1 MACKL
6 LNKITCIFLLGCS
19 ILSPVT
25 AQQLKLWYKTEAINW
40 NEALPLGNGF
50 LGAMVYG
57 GAMQE
62 HLQLNECTL
71 YSGEPS
77 TAYKNVEIA
86 STFDSVVNMLRKQHY
101 NDAQKL
107 VKKHW
112 QGRLHQ
118 YYQPMGDL
126 FLDFHHQGDVYEY
139 KRSLDLDSA
148 LIRITYLQNGVQ
160 FTREIFASN
169 PDRAIVMRIKA
180 NKPGAISFSASFKSE
195 HPTAKQHSTGNN
207 GIRMFGQ
214 APGYVERRTFGQI
227 ESNGEQYKHPELYD
241 EQGNR
246 KFQKQVLYGNE
257 IDNQGMFFESRI
269 KVISQTGKVTTDQNG
284 LHVEGAGEVVI
295 VLTAAT
301 SYNGFDKSPSREGAD
316 ASATA
321 AAFSLS
327 ASLKGYEALLKNH
340 LADYQQLFSR
350 VKLSLGKTG
359 RYDIP
364 TDRRIAEFRGSADNE
379 LAALL
384 FQYGRYLLI
393 ASSRQG
399 GQPANLQGIWN
410 NEVIPPWNSGYTINI
425 NTEMNYWPAELT
437 NLQECTEPLF
447 RMIREMS
454 VTGSETARLMYKR
467 NGWVAHHNVSIWRET
482 FPNDGEPRA
491 AYWPM
496 SPGWLCSHLWEHF
509 LFSGNTDFLKR
520 EAYPIMKEAAR
531 FYAEWLV
538 ENADGYL
545 VTPVST
551 TPENSFIILPDK
563 TPLQVSMGTTMD
575 MAIIRDLFTSV
586 VTASGIL
593 NEDAEFRVILA
604 EKLKKLLPY
613 KIGSKGQIQE
623 WQYDFDENEP
633 KHRHL
638 SHLYGLHPN
647 NQITPQLT
655 PELFGAANKTLV
667 LRGDEATGWS
677 MGWKINFWARMLD
690 GNHAYT
696 IIQNLFNPVGFR
708 DNPSQGRGGLYPNML
723 DAHPPF
729 QIDGN
734 FGYTAGVAEML
745 LQSHNGAIHLL
756 PALPDNWANGSVSG
770 LRARGGY
777 EVDIAWEH
785 GKIKN
790 ARIQSITGNGVCRI
804 RSSQKL
810 KIKGAK
816 PASGPCPDFAWVPV
830 NPGKPLVAEGA
841 VVSKIPLK
849 PYFEYDVNIK
859 AGGSVIAEAVK

>member
-1 MACKL
+1 MNFKL
-6 LNKITCIFLLGCS
+6 KISGLFLICGCLVF
-19 ILSPVT
+19 INVK
-25 AQQLKLWYKTEAINW
+25 AQQQLKLWYKTEAVNW
-40 NEALPLGNGF
+40 NEALPVGNGF
-50 LGAMVYG
+50 LGAMVFG
-57 GAMQE
+57 GANQE

-86 STFDSVVNMLRKQHY
+86 SSFDTVVNMLRNQHY
-101 NDAQKL
+101 NDAQKF
-107 VKKHW
+107 VKKRW
-112 QGRLHQ
+112 LGRLHQ
-118 YYQPMGDL
+118 YFQPMGDL
-126 FLDFHHQGDVYEY
+126 FLDFHQHGEVNEY

-148 LIRITYLQNGVQ
+148 IIRISYLQNGVQ
-160 FTREIFASN
+160 YTREIFASN
-169 PDRAIVMRIKA
+169 PDRAIVMRIKCDR
-180 NKPGAISFSASFKSE
+180 PGAISFTASFKSE
-195 HPTAKQHSTGNN
+195 HPTAKQFSTDSN
-207 GIRMFGQ
+207 GIRLFGQ
-214 APGYVERRTFGQI
+214 APGYVQRRTFEQI

-241 EQGNR
+241 EQGKR
-246 KFQKQVLYGNE
+246 KFQKRVLYGDE
-257 IDNQGMFFESRI
+257 TDNRGMFFESRI
-269 KVISQTGKVTTDQNG
+269 KVLSENGKITTDQHG
-284 LHVEGAGEVVI
+284 LHVEGAREVVI
-295 VLTAAT
+295 ILTAAT
-301 SYNGFDKSPSREGAD
+301 SYNGFDKSPSREGVD
-316 ASATA
+316 ASAKA
-321 AAFSLS
+321 ASYSLS
-327 ASLKGYEALLKNH
+327 ASAKSYDSLLKKH
-340 LADYQQLFSR
+340 LADYNNLFSR
-350 VKLSLGKTG
+350 VKLTLGKQV
-359 RYDIP
+359 RSDLP
-364 TDRRIAEFRGSADNE
+364 TDTRIAEFRDGDNE

-393 ASSRQG
+393 SSSRKG

-410 NEVIPPWNSGYTINI
+410 SEVIPPWNSGYTINI

-437 NLQECTEPLF
+437 NLSECTEPLF
-447 RMIREMS
+447 RMIREMA
-454 VTGSETARLMYKR
+454 VTGTETARLMYNR

-491 AYWPM
+491 AFWPM

-509 LFSGNTDFLKR
+509 LYTRNTDFLKK
-520 EAYPIMKEAAR
+520 EAYRIMKEAAR

-538 ENADGYL
+538 ENPDGYL

-551 TPENSFIILPDK
+551 SPENSFIISPDK

-575 MAIIRDLFTSV
+575 MAIIRDLFTNV
-586 VTASGIL
+586 VAASEIL
-593 NEDAEFRVILA
+593 KDDAGFRMLLSG
-604 EKLKKLLPY
+604 KLKKLLPY

-623 WQYDFDENEP
+623 WQHDFDESEP

-655 PELFGAANKTLV
+655 PELFGAANKTLE

-708 DNPSQGRGGLYPNML
+708 NIPSQGRGGLYPNML

-756 PALPDNWANGSVSG
+756 PALPCVWASGSVSG

-777 EVDIAWEH
+777 EVDIEWEQ
-785 GKIKN
+785 GRIKN
-790 ARIQSITGNGVCRI
+790 ATIKSVNGKGVCRI
-804 RSSQKL
+804 RSYQKL

-816 PASGPCPDFAWVPV
+816 PTSGPCPDFAWAPV
-830 NPGKPLVAEGA
+830 DPGKPLVADGMVIEK
-841 VVSKIPLK
+841 VPLK
-849 PYFEYDVNIK
+849 PYFEYDVK
-859 AGGSVIAEAVK
+859 VKPRQAVIVEAVK